1 MYLRLAAERLSDW
14 GRALWRQAVLRSGV
28 VTIAA
33 VALVLLGLALGWR
46 AHTRG
51 RFHQLKAG
59 LRRSDVPH
67 APLPPQPGGEDPL
80 IVERSSIEEGT
91 TPEFLSAT
99 LLPGRGMNVLQITA
113 TVPGKGV
120 VNLLDSSTLEEAANR
135 MNGIGADSNGAESLA
150 IGGALEAPW
159 AGDIF
164 GTAADNGLNTVW
176 HGITLHLP
184 GNRRNDVA
192 VATGGLL
199 LARRGVQAK
208 TSVMPDGG
216 EAEAVFDAGNFDGS
230 WPSQM
235 NIKSTVQLSS
245 RAIEMRIVATNTGKD
260 PQPVGLG
267 WRPRF
272 AVLSGDR
279 AKMTLRL
286 PSIMKEEVRAGS
298 GIPTGRLVSVEG
310 TPRDFSSR
318 SGTALKDLDLNE
330 TFVHLHQVALDSGPV
345 VELWDPVDN
354 FGLRMTLL
362 SPSIKTVHV
371 AAPAD
376 RKFVMIEPRF
386 NYDDPFGREWAKEED
401 TGMAVLAPGRS
412 IQWKI
417 RLEIYGPPSTGGHL

>member
-1 MYLRLAAERLSDW
+1 M
-14 GRALWRQAVLRSGV
+14 LRSGV

-59 LRRSDVPH
+59 LRHSDVPH
-67 APLPPQPGGEDPL
+67 APLPPQPGGEDAL
-80 IVERSSIEEGT
+80 VLERSAIEGGA

-120 VNLLDSSTLEEAANR
+120 VNLLDSPSLEEAAHR
-135 MNGIGADSNGAESLA
+135 LNGIGPDSNGAESLVM
-150 IGGALEAPW
+150 GGAIEAPW

-164 GTAADNGLNTVW
+164 GSPSNGGLNTMW
-176 HGITLHLP
+176 HGVPVHLP
-184 GNRRNDVA
+184 ANRRGDVS

-199 LARRGVQAK
+199 LARQGTQAK

-216 EAEAVFDAGNFDGS
+216 EADAVYEAGNFDGS

-235 NIKSTVQLSS
+235 RVRSTVQLSS

-272 AVLSGDR
+272 ALLNGDR

-298 GIPTGRLVSVEG
+298 GTPTGRLVSVEG
-310 TPRDFSSR
+310 TPYDFSSR
-318 SGTALKDLDLNE
+318 SGVPLGDLNLNE
-330 TFVHLHQVALDSGPV
+330 TFVHLHQAPLDSGPV
-345 VELWDPVDN
+345 VELWDPTNN
-354 FGLRMTLL
+354 FGLRMTML
-362 SPSIKTVHV
+362 SPSIKSVHV
-371 AAPAD
+371 TAPAD
-376 RKFVMIEPRF
+376 KNFIMIEPRF
-386 NYDDPFGREWAKEED
+386 NFDDPFGREWPKEED
-401 TGMAVLAPGRS
+401 TGMAIVAPGHS
-412 IQWKI
+412 VQWKI
-417 RLEIYGPPSTGGHL
+417 RMEIYGPHTGADRP